1 MLRSGKKKNKK
12 QKTGVKANSHR
23 QSVCGPA
30 CADALATALLP
41 VLRGLREWRLPK
53 HLLGTGLPGPRGSSP
68 GGPLRQGGLAQVGT
82 RSKAYIMEAGVPAPR
97 MGRGCCLL
105 QGILRILPHMQ
116 LRGSF
121 SLCWPISLLAQC
133 EDSLDS
139 PSPGRQAWRVSAR
152 LCPPVSGCWQGCA
165 ISRVLAWEEER
176 L

>member
-1 MLRSGKKKNKK
+1 M
-12 QKTGVKANSHR
+12 KANSHR

-121 SLCWPISLLAQC
+121 SLCSPISLPTQC

-139 PSPGRQAWRVSAR
+139 PSPGRHAWRVSAR
-152 LCPPVSGCWQGCA
+152 LCPPVSGGRQGCA